1 MDQMTLDGATKF
13 HNGSR
18 DSDHTK
24 FGVMSHAW
32 PNPFFKCE
40 VYTFI
45 HSKDM
50 TGPKILKHDP
60 CQLPSPL
67 SGMVCHQWAMITYMY
82 VRNLKSLSPPV
93 MMIWKAMKKVENG
106 GGLGLLEVTQGHWK
120 MSSDNSAYKLLV
132 ALHCNYFSILHSFWV
147 IARYYWSKI
156 DNFNLPHLYLV
167 PRWEWPTGVLS
178 RSLIPENK
186 TAWTVTRLPG
196 LLCGI
201 VMMRQWAWWDSEVF
215 W

>member
-1 MDQMTLDGATKF
+1 MQCMTADNTDNQRLQQVWTAIKTIRSWDVNQSQMDQMTLDGATKF

-18 DSDHTK
+18 DSHHTK
-24 FGVMSHAW
+24 FWVMSHAW

-50 TGPKILKHDP
+50 TGPKISKHDP

-67 SGMVCHQWAMITYMY
+67 SGMVCHSWAMITYVY

-93 MMIWKAMKKVENG
+93 MIIWKAMKKVENG

-120 MSSDNSAYKLLV
+120 MSSVNTS
-132 ALHCNYFSILHSFWV
+132 
-147 IARYYWSKI
+147 YY
-156 DNFNLPHLYLV
+156 
-167 PRWEWPTGVLS
+167 
-178 RSLIPENK
+178 
-186 TAWTVTRLPG
+186 
-196 LLCGI
+196 
-201 VMMRQWAWWDSEVF
+201 
-215 W
+215 